1 VSWQLLSVGFS
12 KVDLVSAFL
21 MALETLH
28 ANCVEADTIL
38 AVSELQWDQAGVVI
52 INGERLAQ
60 PPERARLSELQSSTR
75 KKIVIIDQ
83 AQNTVPDDAQLT
95 VFKPS
100 IVYRDSLTEMFEPIV
115 FHYIL
120 SCLQYPKSDSTGSLS
135 LSAASKEKNETEYS

>member
-1 VSWQLLSVGFS
+1 MSWQLLSVGFS

-60 PPERARLSELQSSTR
+60 PGARRHAAGHRRARRVGPRGWAHCE
-75 KKIVIIDQ
+75 
-83 AQNTVPDDAQLT
+83 
-95 VFKPS
+95 
-100 IVYRDSLTEMFEPIV
+100 YR
-115 FHYIL
+115 
-120 SCLQYPKSDSTGSLS
+120 
-135 LSAASKEKNETEYS
+135 